1 MSMVFKE
8 SQLVKNQKRLIG
20 NKRDGRKK
28 FIKSTTPQSDLKRPV
43 TKKQMGGNIFTT
55 YNSITPYSGPVFE
68 QPEIKIQPL
77 EIPVN
82 RLEANRRKV
91 MAKEK
96 ESEKEPE
103 KKEEPATEVSTSPLP
118 TSPKPQEP
126 STPAVEAPTVFKT
139 KEDFVKTM
147 TPAFENALKAK
158 GLDTKYAKYLV
169 AQSALESN
177 WGKSQSGKFNFGGI
191 KGKGTVRRTRE
202 VIGGKDKY
210 INDSFRDFKDIND
223 YANYHVSLLNNKRY
237 QAFNGDFIDSVV
249 RGGYATDP
257 NYKNALT
264 NVYNQI
270 VKGSRGMKVSKLQD
284 GNELTPEEKMKR
296 AEEVLIQK
304 SLEFGDKTHQRIAPY
319 NINLISYIKSK
330 EGFRAKPE
338 KDKTDG
344 KLTVG
349 YGLTDPVLIKKY
361 KNGITEEEAS
371 RHLIQ
376 HLRRGSD
383 SLETMPYYNDLNLDQ
398 KTALNDLI
406 YNGGWYGFKNK
417 SKQLQKH
424 LNSGNFNRAVKE
436 IDYGEHQARGL
447 KIRRQENRN
456 MFRGTFDWGQFRPE
470 EISTKAPKSNIE
482 INSRELGIE
491 KLPPVPPIK

>member
-1 MSMVFKE
+1 MKLRE
-8 SQLVKNQKRLIG
+8 SQLLKNQKALTG
-20 NKRDGRKK
+20 TKRDGRRK
-28 FIKSTTPQSDLKRPV
+28 FIKSTTPQSDLKRPIV
-43 TKKQMGGNIFTT
+43 RRQQGGIFTT
-55 YNSITPYSGPVFE
+55 YNSITPYEGPTFE
-68 QPEIKIQPL
+68 LPSIAMEPEPL
-77 EIPVN
+77 PIN
-82 RLEANRRKV
+82 KLEANRRKV
-91 MAKEK
+91 VEQIEKLESSPEVTEEPSKEPLPVFKETEEAKETSVK
-96 ESEKEPE
+96 LPE
-103 KKEEPATEVSTSPLP
+103 TGI
-118 TSPKPQEP
+118 
-126 STPAVEAPTVFKT
+126 KT

-147 TPAFENALKAK
+147 TPAFENALKSK

-191 KGKGTVRRTRE
+191 KGKGTTRKTRE
-202 VIGGKDKY
+202 VIDGKDVY

-270 VKGSRGMKVSKLQD
+270 AKGSRGMKVSKLQD

-304 SLEFGDKTHQRIAPY
+304 SLEFGDKTYQRIAPY

-383 SLETMPYYNDLNLDQ
+383 SLETMPYYNDLSLDQ

-456 MFRGTFDWGQFRPE
+456 MFRGTFDWGQFRPA
-470 EISTKAPKSNIE
+470 EIPTKVPKNKVE